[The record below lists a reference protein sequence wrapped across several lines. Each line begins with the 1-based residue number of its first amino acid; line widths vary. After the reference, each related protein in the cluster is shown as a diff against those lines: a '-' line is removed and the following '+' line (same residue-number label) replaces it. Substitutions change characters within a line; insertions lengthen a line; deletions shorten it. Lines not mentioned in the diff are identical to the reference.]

1 MPDYIYPAPGVAARE
16 VQLWLQTNGTAAG
29 NLVVPAL
36 QDVTINAA
44 NDVFTWTQLD
54 QGSKQQV
61 PTTATNDLSMNIVLD
76 KLSFF
81 GANVTAASTA
91 NAASQGV
98 FGLSRNKDLCNVRI
112 FLGGESGNA
121 NSNVTITC
129 QGYVTGL
136 APTTSADAPVFV
148 SPLTITVNGD
158 YTVVSNTAPLT

>member
-1 MPDYIYPAPGVAARE
+1 MSDYIYPAPGNAARE
-16 VQLWLQTNGTAAG
+16 VQLWIQTNGTAAG

-36 QDVTINAA
+36 QDVTINAS

-54 QGSKQQV
+54 SGSKKNV
-61 PTTATNDLSMNIVLD
+61 ATTATNDISLNLVLD

-81 GANVTAASTA
+81 GSNVTAASG
-91 NAASQGV
+91 NASTQGV
-98 FGLSRNKDLCNVRI
+98 FGLSRNKELCNVRI

-136 APTTSADAPVFV
+136 APATTADAPVFV
-148 SPLTITVNGD
+148 SPLTITVDGD
-158 YTVVSNTAPLT
+158 YAVLSNTAPLT